1 MEDDAKSISID
12 GHLYYIK
19 WLEMAGWLVG
29 PRFLISKC
37 GKNNGKNSGAARRHG
52 SSGKPPPT
60 TPVSISTAFETV
72 PNRISQPCADPPS
85 PWMATAGTSSLARAT
100 TTSSARRQSDWRRKT
115 TIVTSRN
122 TGSGYR
128 PGADAHLLLQAPTP
142 APSFSTSSSSTVLLR
157 TKVIAYPVLIYLT
170 CSSPPCFSKKK
181 SCVNFFLI
189 PSVILP

>member
-72 PNRISQPCADPPS
+72 SNRISQPCADPPS
-85 PWMATAGTSSLARAT
+85 RPQQAHRLLPL
-100 TTSSARRQSDWRRKT
+100 RRR
-115 TIVTSRN
+115 
-122 TGSGYR
+122 
-128 PGADAHLLLQAPTP
+128 LLLRGGSPTGGE
-142 APSFSTSSSSTVLLR
+142 R
-157 TKVIAYPVLIYLT
+157 QR
-170 CSSPPCFSKKK
+170 
-181 SCVNFFLI
+181 
-189 PSVILP
+189 